1 MSLYKRGK
9 TFWVCFTSPSGKRIR
24 QSTRTGDKQQAQ
36 EYEDRLKAEL
46 WRVQTLGEKPRRT
59 WQEAVVRWLKETE
72 HKKDH
77 EKDKAKFR
85 WLNPYLGEFFLDEIT
100 RDVIDNIRDAKRE
113 EAGPSTVN
121 RYLAVIRAVLNAAR
135 DDWEWIDRA
144 PKVKEFR
151 EPKLHVCWL
160 TPTEAQRLLD
170 ALPSHLSAM
179 AEFSLQTGL
188 RQANVSFLKW
198 DQVSIE
204 RQTAWIHADE
214 TKNGRALAVPL
225 NKIAVNVLKRQ
236 LGKHNEY
243 VFTYQGKPVKRTS
256 TKAWKRALDK
266 AGITNFRW
274 HDLRHTWAS
283 WHVQNGT
290 SLQELMELG
299 GWSSYEMV
307 LRYAHLRS
315 DHLLTAASRLEDTEL
330 AHHDKVK
337 GLRLI
342 VSN

>member
-1 MSLYKRGK
+1 MSLYKRGN
-9 TFWVCFTSPSGKRIR
+9 TYWISFTSPNGQRIR
-24 QSTRTGDKQQAQ
+24 ESARTQDRKQAQ

-46 WRVQTLGEKPRRT
+46 WRVQQLGEKQRRT

-85 WLNPYLGEFFLDEIT
+85 WLDPYLGDFYLDEIT
-100 RDVIDNIRDAKRE
+100 RDLIDSIRDAKRE
-113 EAGPSTVN
+113 EASPSTVN
-121 RYLAVIRAVLNAAR
+121 RYLAVIRAVLNTAR

-144 PKVKEFR
+144 PKVKEFK
-151 EPKLHVCWL
+151 EPKIHVRWI
-160 TPTEAQRLLD
+160 TPDDATRLIA
-170 ALPSHLSAM
+170 ALPAHLAAM

-188 RQANVSFLKW
+188 RQANVSYLKW
-198 DQVSIE
+198 EQVSLE

-214 TKNGRALAVPL
+214 SKNGKALAVPL
-225 NKIAVNVLKRQ
+225 NKAAMSVLHRQ
-236 LGKHNEY
+236 LGKHDCF
-243 VFTYQGKPVKRTS
+243 VFTYQGKPVQRTS
-256 TKAWKRALDK
+256 TKAWKRALAD

-290 SLQELMELG
+290 TLQELMELG
-299 GWSSYEMV
+299 GWSSFEMV

-315 DHLLTAASRLEDTEL
+315 DHLLTAAKRLEGTNL
-330 AHHDKVK
+330 THHVHKG
-337 GLRLI
+337 GLRL
-342 VSN
+342 VES